1 MTLINPSFTWLR
13 SPLLKS
19 VILVVAV
26 TWIYTPVYHGEFL
39 WDDHILVTDN
49 WMVQSGSLGG
59 LAAIWVEPDG
69 PDYFPLTYTA
79 LWLEWQAFGDDPT
92 GYHLV
97 NIALHAISGLLLWR
111 LLAELRLPGAWLAGL
126 LFAVHPVCVES
137 VAWISEIK
145 NTLSLPFFL
154 LACLWWVRQDEAG
167 SGRRQAWW
175 YGGSLTAFVLALL
188 AKPSMVGWPML
199 TLLYAWWKR
208 QRISRQDLLRM
219 VPLLLVAVAMGLIT
233 IWYQR
238 ERAIAGEVLPIG
250 GLLARVAT
258 AGMAVVFY
266 LAATVWPVGL
276 MPVYPRWLKEQVTFW
291 HLLPWVGLTFVVVL
305 MWQNRHGWGRHAM
318 LASGFFSLMVAPVL
332 GFVPMSFMRVSWV
345 SDHFLYLPMIGLV
358 AGAVSGM
365 IGWLQT
371 KPSGIKGGG
380 LCGLGLVA
388 VLLAVVSQRDAAHWR
403 SSEALWTYAVS
414 MNEQAWQAHV
424 WLGDEQLRR
433 GHVDAASKRYARA
446 VQIYPCLQ
454 RSPQYPATMVEV
466 YVKQG
471 KYAEAV
477 NVLKTMMQDN
487 SFGGETRGTV
497 RRGEAKLAALQQAE
511 RLAESCID
519 AGKKEDGLVEFYDCI
534 RLMSREM
541 IDELQGRSQAPGK

>member
-1 MTLINPSFTWLR
+1 MTLINSSFTWLR
-13 SPLLKS
+13 SPLLKA

-26 TWIYTPVYHGEFL
+26 ALIYTPVYHGEFL

-111 LLAELRLPGAWLAGL
+111 LLAELRLPGAWLAAL

-167 SGRRQAWW
+167 SGSTQKRW
-175 YGGSLTAFVLALL
+175 YAASLTAFVLALL
-188 AKPSMVGWPML
+188 AKPSMVGMPLL

-208 QRISRQDLLRM
+208 QQISRQDLLRM
-219 VPLLLVAVAMGLIT
+219 VPLFLIAITMGLIT

-266 LAATVWPVGL
+266 LAATVWPIGL
-276 MPVYPRWLKEQVTFW
+276 MPIYPRWLSEQVALW
-291 HLLPWVGLTFVVVL
+291 HLLPLVGLTLVVLL
-305 MWQNRHGWGRHAM
+305 MWQNRHGWGRHAL
-318 LASGFFSLMVAPVL
+318 LAGGFFTLMVAPVL
-332 GFVPMSFMRVSWV
+332 GLVPMSFMRVSWV
-345 SDHFLYLPMIGLV
+345 SDHFLYLPMIGLIGGFV
-358 AGAVSGM
+358 GCVTAV
-365 IGWLQT
+365 LQN
-371 KPSGIKGGG
+371 KSVG
-380 LCGLGLVA
+380 LQIVGRGCLCVVGL
-388 VLLAVVSQRDAAHWR
+388 LLAVMSQKQATHWG
-403 SSEALWTYAVS
+403 SSKALWAYAVD
-414 MNEQAWQAHV
+414 MNDQAWQAYV
-424 WLGDEQLRR
+424 WLGDAQLRKNEV
-433 GHVDAASKRYARA
+433 GAALKLYERA
-446 VQIYPCLQ
+446 IDIYPALEQ
-454 RSPQYPATMVEV
+454 SPQYPATMVEV
-466 YVKQG
+466 FLKQG
-471 KYAEAV
+471 EYARAIG
-477 NVLKTMMQDN
+477 VLEKMMQDD
-487 SFGGETRGTV
+487 SFGGPTTGTV
-497 RRGEAKLAALQQAE
+497 RQEQAKMAALQKSE
-511 RLAESCID
+511 RLAKSLIAAGEKEEGLID
-519 AGKKEDGLVEFYDCI
+519 FYNHVGLMNRKMTEA
-534 RLMSREM
+534 RR
-541 IDELQGRSQAPGK
+541 K